1 MELKK
6 VLFDLGVAK
15 RRVAKGL
22 KKHGQTPTAD
32 MSQWGDLI
40 SNINFGIFA
49 DNGEYLDATACV
61 QMRNTK
67 KGEINI
73 SLDYIDSDVMVVFDG
88 AAQQLLLKK
97 IDGDLLWDFGSH
109 VLTMSNYLRV
119 GRKLFCHNNNN
130 IYAYDL
136 DTNVGQSKTI
146 FKLDYNGEL
155 KKYNDKA
162 IYIERVDGVTGYR
175 EVLDDLSLGDRINI
189 YTKDGKCPNYV
200 KFLTN
205 CIYVD
210 AGNTATMLKDN
221 TYIDMDRKNS
231 YYPIAG
237 VYKGDRFIVVGDRY
251 IEIYTS
257 NGKYIKG
264 IELPPYSDKK
274 VAIEDKLYIRIK
286 GSGVSIYDLELNLV
300 NKINGKRNIAKF
312 ESNIFFI
319 KSGELWL
326 CDYDH
331 SYLYS
336 EGLSMTRVFTL
347 YDLADATTEV
357 M

>member
-1 MELKK
+1 MKLKK

-49 DNGEYLDATACV
+49 DNGEYLDATARV
-61 QMRNTK
+61 QIRNTK

-73 SLDYIDSDVMVVFDG
+73 SLDYIDSDVMVVFDED
-88 AAQQLLLKK
+88 AQQLLLKK
-97 IDGDLLWDFGSH
+97 INGELLWDFGGH
-109 VLTMSNYLRV
+109 ARWAENYLRV
-119 GRKLFCHNNNN
+119 GSKLFCHNSNN

-136 DTNVGQSKTI
+136 DTNVGQYRTISKLT
-146 FKLDYNGEL
+146 YNGEL
-155 KKYNDKA
+155 KKYNGKA
-162 IYIERVDGVTGYR
+162 IYIEHVNGLTGYR
-175 EVLDDLSLGDRINI
+175 EVLDDLSLGDRVNI
-189 YTKDGKCPNYV
+189 YTKDGKKPQHVVFFANCVYV
-200 KFLTN
+200 N
-205 CIYVD
+205 
-210 AGNTATMLKDN
+210 AGNTVTMLKDN
-221 TYIDMDRKNS
+221 TYIDIDQKSS

-257 NGKYIKG
+257 GGEYIKS
-264 IELPPYSDKK
+264 IEIPPHYGKK
-274 VAIEDKLYIRIK
+274 VIIEDRIYIRTN
-286 GSGVSIYDLELNLV
+286 GSGVSVYDVELNLV
-300 NKINGKRNIAKF
+300 NKISGKRNIAKF

-326 CDYDH
+326 CDYN
-331 SYLYS
+331 YS
-336 EGLSMTRVFTL
+336 LVINEVSVMKRVFSI
-347 YDLADATTEV
+347 YDLEDATTEV
-357 M
+357 V